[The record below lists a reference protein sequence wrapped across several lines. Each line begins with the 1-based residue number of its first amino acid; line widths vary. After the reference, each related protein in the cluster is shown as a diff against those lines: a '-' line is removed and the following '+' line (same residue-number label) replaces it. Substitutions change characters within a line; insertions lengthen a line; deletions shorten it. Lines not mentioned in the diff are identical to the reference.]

1 LQRNRDA
8 GFLPFAA
15 ASARELAHALR
26 RRGGGDDDQVAV
38 QLADLADLAGAW
50 TAGLHISAAAA
61 LIG

>member
-26 RRGGGDDDQVAV
+26 QRGSGDDDQVAA
-38 QLADLADLAGAW
+38 QLADLAGTW
-50 TAGLHISAAAA
+50 TAGLDISPAAA
-61 LIG
+61 LIGG